1 MDTSAPADFHS
12 RVRRQIRDDALDTAY
27 RLVEEQGWGAVRM
40 TAIATAVGV
49 SRQTLYKEF
58 RSKEQLGEA
67 LLLREAQRFIA
78 GVAEEIQRHTDVV
91 AAIEASLR
99 FGISHGTAN
108 PLLRA
113 VLSSPLKGGDDTL
126 LPLMTTGSEPL
137 LVLAGQVM
145 KDYITSRAPDLDP
158 KDVQVTADALVRLL
172 VSHLLLPLDDQET
185 IVRNLTHLAAR
196 GLRLSP

>member
-12 RVRRQIRDDALDTAY
+12 RVRRQIRDDALDAAY

-67 LLLREAQRFIA
+67 LLLREAQWFIA
-78 GVAEEIQRHTDVV
+78 GVTEEIQRHTDVV
-91 AAIEASLR
+91 AAIEACLR
-99 FGISHGTAN
+99 FGIGRGTAN

-113 VLSSPLKGGDDTL
+113 VLSSPLKDDDTL

-137 LVLAGQVM
+137 IVLAGQVM

-185 IVRNLTHLAAR
+185 IVSNLTHLAAR